1 MLLKVEKRWV
11 IAFIITAIV
20 AMVSLFWPTKLPDAS
35 SGVFLEENN
44 LVGADIAWLL
54 ASSGLVLLMTPGLSF
69 FYGGMVGKKNVISTM
84 LQSFIALG
92 VISLVWVVVGFFAL
106 FRRFSRILY
115 WQRTLRNHRQS
126 F

>member
-11 IAFIITAIV
+11 IAFIITAMV
-20 AMVSLFWPTKLPDAS
+20 AMVSLFWSTKLPDAG

-69 FYGGMVGKKNVISTM
+69 FYGGMEGKKKCNFYHVAEFYCTGS
-84 LQSFIALG
+84 
-92 VISLVWVVVGFFAL
+92 
-106 FRRFSRILY
+106 
-115 WQRTLRNHRQS
+115 H
-126 F
+126 

>member
-1 MLLKVEKRWV
+1 MFTFVGVKTEKYV
-11 IAFIITAIV
+11 IESRKTLGYCFIITAIV

-69 FYGGMVGKKNVISTM
+69 FYGGMVGKKM
-84 LQSFIALG
+84 
-92 VISLVWVVVGFFAL
+92 
-106 FRRFSRILY
+106 
-115 WQRTLRNHRQS
+115 
-126 F
+126 